1 MKAKDAVMAFQNG
14 ERLKSELMLLS
25 HLITACSSLKGEQ
38 RVGARLIIDQC
49 INTIGLDLSQA
60 SRDCDEEERAEF
72 DRTRTSLDQVSIYL
86 DHGEMEQAIEQIGCA
101 MSATTTVASRGW
113 QNLVRYGYL

>member
-25 HLITACSSLKGEQ
+25 HLITVCSSLKGEQ

-49 INTIGLDLSQA
+49 ISSIGLDLSQA
-60 SRDCDEEERAEF
+60 SRDCDEERAEF
-72 DRTRTSLDQVSIYL
+72 DQTRTALDQVSIYL
-86 DHGEMEQAIEQIGCA
+86 DQGEMEQAIEQIGCA
-101 MSATTTVASRGW
+101 MSAATTIASRGW
-113 QNLVRYGYL
+113 QNLVQYGYL